1 MSEKIKITDFMDDK
15 EKMRDFKKL
24 TREEFL
30 NTYSYL
36 HEEEYDLTLQAEAD
50 KVFQEGGVYVCPI
63 CDGKCQ
69 LCDDDYQ
76 CSECEKEEETCQ

>member
-1 MSEKIKITDFMDDK
+1 MREKIKK
-15 EKMRDFKKL
+15 
-24 TREEFL
+24 
-30 NTYSYL
+30 
-36 HEEEYDLTLQAEAD
+36 AE